1 MTSTAA
7 SSLRRQVLLW
17 TWGSRVLLLAVLAMA
32 LSELFVFKGF
42 LFRLVTPATAYAI
55 ANPPQLPVQG
65 QTPPPTGENGQPQE
79 RPFDP
84 TDPSSVPEARL
95 PKELATAEMQ
105 TLIKDVLKLTEDL
118 QRLAAAAPKYAEM
131 HGQVDTPM
139 MRDSLWD
146 KLVTKGFNKTETP
159 GLWYRVIQGRSGTI
173 DAMAIQAIAQP
184 VGYVRARILGGVAS
198 TADAAYINGVR
209 AWIEPHLRWIDAK
222 QKEMDRLKELIEGEE
237 LRIPRSNW

>member
-32 LSELFVFKGF
+32 VSELFVFKGF
-42 LFRLVTPATAYAI
+42 LFRLVTPATAYAV
-55 ANPPQLPVQG
+55 ANPPQIPVQG
-65 QTPPPTGENGQPQE
+65 QQPTTDENGQPQE

-118 QRLAAAAPKYAEM
+118 GRLAEAAPKYAEM

-139 MRDSLWD
+139 VRDGLWD

-159 GLWYRVIQGRSGTI
+159 GLWYRVATGRSGTI

-209 AWIEPHLRWIDAK
+209 AWIEPHLRWLDAK
-222 QKEMDRLKELIEGEE
+222 QKEMDRLKELIEGED
-237 LRIPRSNW
+237 LNFRHSGW

>member
-32 LSELFVFKGF
+32 VSELFVLKGL
-42 LFRLVTPATAYAI
+42 LFRLATPATAYAV
-55 ANPPQLPVQG
+55 ANPPQIPVQG
-65 QTPPPTGENGQPQE
+65 QQPTTDENGQPQE

-118 QRLAAAAPKYAEM
+118 GRLEEAAPKYAEM

-146 KLVTKGFNKTETP
+146 KLITKGFNKPETP
-159 GLWYRVIQGRSGTI
+159 GLWYKVIMGRSGTI

-209 AWIEPHLRWIDAK
+209 AWIEPHLRWLDAK
-222 QKEMDRLKELIEGEE
+222 QKEMDKLKELIEGEE

>member
-32 LSELFVFKGF
+32 VSELFVFKGF
-42 LFRLVTPATAYAI
+42 LFRLVTPATAYAV
-55 ANPPQLPVQG
+55 ANPPQIPVQG
-65 QTPPPTGENGQPQE
+65 QQPTTDENGQPQE

-105 TLIKDVLKLTEDL
+105 TLIKDVLKLTENL
-118 QRLAAAAPKYAEM
+118 ERLAAAAPKYAEM

-139 MRDSLWD
+139 MRDSLWG

-159 GLWYRVIQGRSGTI
+159 GLWYRVATGSSGTI
-173 DAMAIQAIAQP
+173 DAMAIQAIALP

-198 TADAAYINGVR
+198 TADAAYINGVI
-209 AWIEPHLRWIDAK
+209 AWIEPHLRWLDAK